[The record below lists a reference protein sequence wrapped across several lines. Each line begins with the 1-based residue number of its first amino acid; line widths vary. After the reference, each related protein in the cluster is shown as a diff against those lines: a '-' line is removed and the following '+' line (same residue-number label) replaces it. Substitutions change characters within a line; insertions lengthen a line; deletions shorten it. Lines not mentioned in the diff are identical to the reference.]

1 MSKDITLLEEVSEQA
16 LEVPNG
22 GIFVPEPPITV
33 TDKITGVELC
43 GLIHK
48 MPSSRAQKLL

>member
-1 MSKDITLLEEVSEQA
+1 MPKDITLLEEVSEQA

-48 MPSSRAQKLL
+48 MPSSRA